1 MVLLQNCWRIGLFG
15 WSSKTVQHNYATVT
29 FLTFKGLQGA
39 QSTLSNA
46 RRSLHAA
53 HSLHRNIIVLVLP
66 ILAYRVRDRPQQ
78 QNYHHPAATSIISLL
93 AGPPTTHSQTQRPL
107 CVRPPYAEYK
117 MCYIIT
123 LRRL

>member
-1 MVLLQNCWRIGLFG
+1 MKLLQIIAYEMRIGLMFG
-15 WSSKTVQHNYATVT
+15 RSSKTLQPQLCNRYIFLLSRAFGGHNP
-29 FLTFKGLQGA
+29 L
-39 QSTLSNA
+39 TLSNA

-66 ILAYRVRDRPQQ
+66 ILAYRVRDEPQQ

-107 CVRPPYAEYK
+107 YVRPPYAA
-117 MCYIIT
+117 
-123 LRRL
+123 RV